1 MMVSSVI
8 GIQQATPSIENKSR
22 IRCRPTDVATASRKE
37 THSTVPNTRA
47 QPPSGAQQLLSS
59 GRLNATK
66 KTPVFV
72 GSALS
77 KTLMRFPS
85 PIPVGTPSTKPRERG
100 RERRWRPLTPLG
112 YSLGDNKY
120 MERINAILKAGLA
133 LHGVRARHRR
143 PVKPLKSIPTATKI

>member
-1 MMVSSVI
+1 MMVSSLI
-8 GIQQATPSIENKSR
+8 GIQQATPSTKNKSR

-66 KTPVFV
+66 KTPAFV

-77 KTLMRFPS
+77 KALMRFPS
-85 PIPVGTPSTKPRERG
+85 PIPVGPRQQSPGNGAESVAGARSVPQGTP
-100 RERRWRPLTPLG
+100 
-112 YSLGDNKY
+112 
-120 MERINAILKAGLA
+120 
-133 LHGVRARHRR
+133 
-143 PVKPLKSIPTATKI
+143 